1 MNAIEKKRRL
11 PEWIRV
17 RIGHGGSRKEIQ
29 NILSEGGLNTVCA
42 SAHCPNLG
50 ECWHKRTAAFMIL
63 GDLCARNCAFCAVK
77 HSDKPLPPPSI
88 EEPLKVASAVV
99 KMGLRHAVITSV
111 TRDDLPNG
119 GAEFF
124 AAVIE
129 EIRLLSPKTKIEVL
143 TPDFLGKIDS
153 LSTVIDAG
161 PDIFNHNLETV
172 ERLTPLIRSSANY
185 ERSLN
190 VLSSV
195 KKISKKNIVVKSGIM
210 LGLGEEEKE
219 IEETLRDL
227 RGAGVEML
235 TIGQYIC
242 PSKKNIPEAR
252 FAHPDEFEDWKKKSL
267 ELGFKKV
274 ASGPLVRSSYMA
286 EEQFCR

>member
-1 MNAIEKKRRL
+1 MNAAKKNRRL

-17 RIGHGGSRKEIQ
+17 RIGHGGNRKEIQ

-42 SAHCPNLG
+42 SARCPNLG
-50 ECWHKRTAAFMIL
+50 ECWRKRTAVFMIL
-63 GDLCARNCAFCAVK
+63 GDLCTRNCAFCAVK
-77 HSDKPLPPPSI
+77 HSDKPLPPSP

-124 AAVIE
+124 ASAIE
-129 EIRLLSPKTKIEVL
+129 EIRRLSPKTKIEVL

-153 LSTVIDAG
+153 LSMVIDAG

-185 ERSLN
+185 GRSLD
-190 VLSSV
+190 VLSNV

-210 LGLGEEEKE
+210 LGLGEDEKE
-219 IEETLRDL
+219 IEETLRDM

-242 PSKKNIPEAR
+242 PSEENIPEAR
-252 FAHPDEFEDWKKKSL
+252 FAHPDEFEDWKKQSL
-267 ELGFKKV
+267 KLGFKKV